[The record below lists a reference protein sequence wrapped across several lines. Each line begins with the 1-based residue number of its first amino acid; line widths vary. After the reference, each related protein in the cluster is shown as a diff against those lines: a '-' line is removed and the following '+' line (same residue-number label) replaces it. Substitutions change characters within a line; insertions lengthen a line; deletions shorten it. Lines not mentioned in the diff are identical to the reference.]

1 MNEAMEGREEGRTS
15 ISCHSLQR
23 WTTKGCAV
31 SNGRAGAR
39 GSLEK
44 GPGGIPRMLGTHGR
58 GGEALSVSIV
68 GLPLQRRR
76 FAKLSTSH
84 ALPLRHPYALL
95 RSILCPHK
103 IYFSVLLVFIP
114 GMECKWHA
122 IHSADSPG
130 HTSQVKGPW
139 LSGSPS
145 PSRAAPT
152 GTPAG
157 LGAALCPPPPPGDA
171 AVKASPRTFLPPVS
185 TPCPRHWATEADPR
199 PAVTESSIATA
210 LITKLTKCG
219 TCAADHSRD

>member
-1 MNEAMEGREEGRTS
+1 MKQWKGGRTNGPAS
-15 ISCHSLQR
+15 PATLCKDGQRRAVPSLTEER
-23 WTTKGCAV
+23 ALGEAWRRGLAASPGCWAH
-31 SNGRAGAR
+31 
-39 GSLEK
+39 
-44 GPGGIPRMLGTHGR
+44 PGGAER
-58 GGEALSVSIV
+58 ALSVSIA

-185 TPCPRHWATEADPR
+185 TPCPRHWAAEADPR
-199 PAVTESSIATA
+199 PAVSESSIAAA